1 MLLKDAIQEFDRH
14 MAVEKNL
21 SDQTRKGYMSDLR
34 QYREFI
40 EKEGASR
47 AGIDRVP
54 AGGPSGEEIAGIPL
68 KDASGE
74 WAAAIPMEGQRGER
88 IDGIP
93 VDQMLIRSFLAS
105 LYRVKLSKV
114 TISRKMA
121 ALRSFYRY
129 LLREGKVRFNPAEL
143 LQTPRCEKYIPV
155 VLSVDEIL
163 SLLGVNFPETAQG
176 LRDRAMLELFYSA
189 GIRLSELTGL
199 NIADCDFSGG
209 LIKVRGKGRKER
221 IVPVGTPAFEA
232 VGAYLK
238 RRGELAGKSPQ
249 TGMGE
254 PLFLSSRGTRMNPRG
269 VARVVERVVRA
280 SGIGRKISPHALRHT
295 FATHL
300 LDAGAD
306 LRSIQ
311 EMLGHRSLSTTQK
324 YMTVSVKR
332 LMEVY
337 DHAHPRAGGGNT

>member
-1 MLLKDAIQEFDRH
+1 MLLKQAIQEFDRH

-21 SDQTRKGYMSDLR
+21 SDQTRKSYMSDLR
-34 QYREFI
+34 QYRDFLERDN
-40 EKEGASR
+40 A
-47 AGIDRVP
+47 
-54 AGGPSGEEIAGIPL
+54 SGEEV
-68 KDASGE
+68 
-74 WAAAIPMEGQRGER
+74 
-88 IDGIP
+88 DGIP
-93 VDQMLIRSFLAS
+93 ADQMLIRSFLAS
-105 LYRVKLSKV
+105 LYREKLRKV

-143 LQTPRCEKYIPV
+143 LQLPRCEKYIPV

-163 SLLGVNFPETAQG
+163 SLLKVNFSESAEG

-199 NIADCDFSGG
+199 NIADCDFAGG

-221 IVPVGTPAFEA
+221 ILPVGTPAFEA

-238 RRGELAGKSPQ
+238 RRGELAAKRPQ
-249 TGMGE
+249 TGPEE
-254 PLFLSSRGTRMNPRG
+254 PLFLSSRGMRMNPRG
-269 VARVVERVVRA
+269 VARVVERVVRE
-280 SGIGRKISPHALRHT
+280 SNIGRKISPHALRHT

-311 EMLGHRSLSTTQK
+311 EMLGHQSLSTTQK
-324 YMTVSVKR
+324 YTTVSVSR

-337 DHAHPRAGGGNT
+337 DRAHPRAGGGKT

>member
-1 MLLKDAIQEFDRH
+1 MLLNEAIQEFDRH

-21 SDQTRKGYMSDLR
+21 SEQTRRGYISDLR
-34 QYREFI
+34 QYREFL
-40 EKEGASR
+40 EKENASRQGIDNIPAEGSPGEGMVGINAGGASGG
-47 AGIDRVP
+47 GID
-54 AGGPSGEEIAGIPL
+54 A
-68 KDASGE
+68 
-74 WAAAIPMEGQRGER
+74 
-88 IDGIP
+88 IP
-93 VDQMLIRSFLAS
+93 VDPMPIRSFLAS
-105 LYRVKLSKV
+105 LYRRKLRKV

-121 ALRSFYRY
+121 AIRSFYRY

-143 LQTPRCEKYIPV
+143 LQTPRCENYIPA

-163 SLLGVNFPETAQG
+163 LLLGVNFSETAEG

-199 NIADCDFSGG
+199 NLADCDFAGG

-221 IVPVGTPAFEA
+221 LLPVGKTAFEA

-238 RRGELAGKSPQ
+238 RRGELTGKGVQ
-249 TGMGE
+249 RDIE
-254 PLFLSSRGTRMNPRG
+254 APLFLSIRGVRMNPRG
-269 VARVVERVVRA
+269 VARVVERAVRR
-280 SGIGRKISPHALRHT
+280 SGISRKISPHVLRHT

-324 YMTVSVKR
+324 YTTVSVSR

-337 DHAHPRAGGGNT
+337 DRAHPRAGGGDR